1 LVMSAANLR
10 HLFGIN
16 ELLTRGLVAIIKPLR
31 CRAGYLIS
39 GIERMGIGSS
49 PKVSQSVTNIQ
60 LLRLAKRKRT
70 TTRIFETFPPQDCP
84 VPRAKAMT
92 VPDLMQRFDKFGT
105 DIQKQDIE
113 GAELDFSIRHPASV
127 DKVRM
132 IFAEVHDRLRL
143 GFKAAFERSTGVK
156 RNAAT
161 SSEKILSA
169 AR

>member
-1 LVMSAANLR
+1 
-10 HLFGIN
+10 
-16 ELLTRGLVAIIKPLR
+16 
-31 CRAGYLIS
+31 
-39 GIERMGIGSS
+39 
-49 PKVSQSVTNIQ
+49 
-60 LLRLAKRKRT
+60 
-70 TTRIFETFPPQDCP
+70 
-84 VPRAKAMT
+84 MT

-143 GFKAAFERSTGVK
+143 GFKAAFEISTGVK